1 MVLYR
6 HYPWEVTNIEN
17 NRNRHMMSLIFLLV
31 YIFSVLW
38 FTVLKRSTGY
48 HVAQFE
54 LFWSYKRWFAG
65 DTDLGNEIMANIAMF
80 IPFGFLVS
88 SVLPTLNRKVRA
100 GLVAGTAILFSLT
113 IETLQ
118 LFLMRGLF
126 EWDDVFSN
134 TLGAVIELFTL
145 VSMLASGKRRMA
157 VITSISLVF
166 MIVCLG
172 VYIHGRGA
180 SGVEAD
186 TTSRAYCFQIDKALV
201 HDGKVELNGFAF
213 RYDHPMGA
221 PKLLL
226 HSTDNGEQI
235 MLTMEYGLV
244 RPDVN
249 EYFLCDRDYT
259 NVGFT
264 ASGEAEDGEY
274 EVLIQWPLTL
284 PLSTGVFISSAGVR
298 YFPEESFTAPKIDAE
313 FIAAGIPRVYRPDYH
328 CWVYQY
334 HNDLYWIAD
343 QDFYFEEDNTTYIQ
357 YQMWTTQIQNL
368 PEKRLAH
375 HHYWDNIGGYFEDYE
390 LEGNFG
396 DYRVM
401 KREIPTAYSVTSIV
415 TGYYKN
421 GEWIWKNY
429 FRPIYEFR
437 GAGR

>member
-1 MVLYR
+1 
-6 HYPWEVTNIEN
+6 
-17 NRNRHMMSLIFLLV
+17 MMSLIFLLV
-31 YIFSVLW
+31 YIFTVLW
-38 FTVLKRSTGY
+38 FTVLKRPTGY

-80 IPFGFLVS
+80 IPFGFLFVS
-88 SVLPTLNRKVRA
+88 LQRSRKPIVVVI
-100 GLVAGTAILFSLT
+100 LAILFSLT

-134 TLGAVIELFTL
+134 TLGAAIGVALYIL
-145 VSMLASGKRRMA
+145 VGMLASGKCRTA
-157 VITSISLVF
+157 VITFISLVF
-166 MIVCLG
+166 MIACIG

-186 TTSRAYCFQIDKALV
+186 TTSRAYCFQIDEAFV

-213 RYDHPMGA
+213 RYEHPMGA

-226 HSTDNGEQI
+226 RSTGNEEQI
-235 MLTMEYGLV
+235 MLTMEYGLA

-249 EYFLCDRDYT
+249 DYFLCDQDYT

-284 PLSTGVFISSAGVR
+284 PLSTGVFISSAGVH
-298 YFPEESFTAPKIDAE
+298 YFPEESFAAPNIDAE

-343 QDFYFEEDNTTYIQ
+343 QDFTEYSGLKDRNIQ
-357 YQMWTTQIQNL
+357 C
-368 PEKRLAH
+368 RS
-375 HHYWDNIGGYFEDYE
+375 F
-390 LEGNFG
+390 
-396 DYRVM
+396 
-401 KREIPTAYSVTSIV
+401 
-415 TGYYKN
+415 
-421 GEWIWKNY
+421 
-429 FRPIYEFR
+429 
-437 GAGR
+437 